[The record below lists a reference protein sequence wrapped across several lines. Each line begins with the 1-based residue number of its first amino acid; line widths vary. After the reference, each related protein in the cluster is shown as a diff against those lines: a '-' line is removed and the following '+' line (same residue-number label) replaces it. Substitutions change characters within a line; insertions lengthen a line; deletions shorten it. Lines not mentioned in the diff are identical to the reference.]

1 MKKILLLAGIA
12 MFGLTGCSSVHQ
24 GKSLLPETLEV
35 KNLGQR
41 DGFIYKPIFGRVGE
55 KISGESSAKIL
66 FGFIKIGADNKFV
79 DGMSYAGESKN
90 LSSSLPLPV
99 PSISSGMDDLKSAAA
114 YKALEN
120 SGADVI
126 VAPTYKT
133 TVKNDYVVYKEVE
146 AKVEGYKGTIT
157 GFTQK
162 K

>member
-1 MKKILLLAGIA
+1 MKKMLLLAGIA
-12 MFGLTGCSSVHQ
+12 MIGLTGCSSVHQ
-24 GKSLLPETLEV
+24 GVASGALQTSV
-35 KNLGQR
+35 SADHIAN
-41 DGFIYKPIFGRVGE
+41 IRVGE

-66 FGFIKIGADNKFV
+66 FGFIKIGGDNKFV
-79 DGMSYAGESKN
+79 DGMSYAGEGN
-90 LSSSLPLPV
+90 GLGGALPLPV
-99 PSISSGMDDLKSAAA
+99 PSLSSGMDDVKSAAA
-114 YKALEN
+114 YKALTK

-133 TVKNDYVVYKEVE
+133 TVKNDYVVYKEIE

>member
-12 MFGLTGCSSVHQ
+12 IFGLTGCSSVHQ
-24 GKSLLPETLEV
+24 GVSSGALQTTVSADHVANIK
-35 KNLGQR
+35 
-41 DGFIYKPIFGRVGE
+41 VGE

-90 LSSSLPLPV
+90 LGSSLPLPV